1 MARTVK
7 SSYEL
12 SMNLVSCCKRYF
24 LSSLIVVFTL
34 SVSAQ
39 PSNTIFGGGYSAPV
53 PLYVAPGHIINL
65 YAQGVGGKL
74 TGPVG
79 ATGFPLPT
87 VLAGISVTL
96 SQLGTTE
103 PVPLLSVRPVPSCV
117 SPLPSCGSYVELTV
131 QIPFDLYTDGGTRP
145 PAIAFL
151 AVSENGIAGGAIQL
165 GPQASRVHVLAIT
178 RADGSAINFQR
189 PVHVGEELVM
199 YAVGLGTTTP
209 AVPMGEATPNSAPRT
224 TESFQLNFDYRPNAP
239 PSGNYAYAG
248 TCPSPVCDAI
258 QHPVFTGLTPGFAG
272 LYQVNF
278 IVPQLPTDTPACNY
292 YVGPTGFQ
300 VNSNLTV
307 TLVGRT
313 SIDGAGI
320 CVDTGAGS

>member
-1 MARTVK
+1 VRNACATFPR
-7 SSYEL
+7 
-12 SMNLVSCCKRYF
+12 N
-24 LSSLIVVFTL
+24 
-34 SVSAQ
+34 
-39 PSNTIFGGGYSAPV
+39 
-53 PLYVAPGHIINL
+53 
-65 YAQGVGGKL
+65 GVGGKL

-103 PVPLLSVRPVPSCV
+103 PVPMLSVRPVPSCV

-209 AVPMGEATPNSAPRT
+209 AVPTGEATPNSAPRT

-239 PSGNYAYAG
+239 PSGNYACVVSRSCINDDCRRLTRSAAG
-248 TCPSPVCDAI
+248 RA
-258 QHPVFTGLTPGFAG
+258 
-272 LYQVNF
+272 
-278 IVPQLPTDTPACNY
+278 
-292 YVGPTGFQ
+292 
-300 VNSNLTV
+300 NSKAKRSRSECHRRDWTIP
-307 TLVGRT
+307 R
-313 SIDGAGI
+313 A
-320 CVDTGAGS
+320 